1 MLIHQSDFI
10 IINLEKV
17 QDKYYHH
24 YQSLDNDD
32 CITSKE
38 VIWDW
43 FCLVFNIQINWKI
56 KRAEYRFEVQS
67 KDDYYRLSTNK
78 NIEVEIESKNHVIVD
93 YRWIYATLWILRD
106 LWYDFKVG
114 QYENFNNIIS
124 KIEEE
129 IGYYY
134 ECNKNYNTITELKTL

>member
-10 IINLEKV
+10 IINLEKA
-17 QDKYYHH
+17 QDKYHH
-24 YQSLDNDD
+24 SYFKQEWDLAE
-32 CITSKE
+32 KWE

-67 KDDYYRLSTNK
+67 QEDYYKLNPEKSNDPDIK
-78 NIEVEIESKNHVIVD
+78 EYVIID
-93 YRWIYATLWILRD
+93 YRWIYATLWILTD
-106 LWYDFKVG
+106 LWYNLKNGEF
-114 QYENFNNIIS
+114 ENHYKIIS

-129 IGYYY
+129 IVYYY
-134 ECNKNYNTITELKTL
+134 ECNKNNNTIGEPKTI